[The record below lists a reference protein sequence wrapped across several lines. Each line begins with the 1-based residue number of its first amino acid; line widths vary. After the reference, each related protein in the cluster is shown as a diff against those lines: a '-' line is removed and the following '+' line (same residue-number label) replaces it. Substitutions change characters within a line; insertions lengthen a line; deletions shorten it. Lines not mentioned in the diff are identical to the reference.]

1 MKKELLLSSFIL
13 LGAAFPLMGIAAS
26 PSASWKT
33 VQVKQKA
40 KRQSKKAV
48 DSKKILPMKEYIDQL
63 MAKMT
68 LQEKIGQLNLMVA
81 GDITTG
87 NAMDTQVAG
96 DITAGRMGGV
106 FNIKGFDKIKALQD
120 VAIRNSRLGIP
131 LLVGMDV
138 IHGYETIF
146 PIPIALSCSWNEEA
160 LRQVGAVSAREASAD
175 GINWTFSPMVDVALD
190 ARWGR
195 ISEGFGEDP
204 YLSGVLGAA
213 MTRGYQQADMS
224 RETIVPK
231 DHIMACLK
239 HFALYGAVEAGK
251 EYNTTDMSKIRM
263 YNQFLPPYKA
273 VVDAG
278 VGSVMSSFNLI
289 DYVPATASH
298 WMMTDVLR
306 KQWNFQGF
314 VVTDYGSIG
323 EILQH
328 GTARDLKEASEQ
340 SLLAGTDMD
349 MCSQGFVRFLE
360 QSVKEGKVSEA
371 DIDIACRR
379 ILEAKYRLG
388 LFADPYRYCD
398 SKRQKTDIFTASHR
412 KAARDIAAETFVLL
426 KNDQQLL
433 PLSKKGKIALIGPLA
448 DTRNNMSGT
457 WSVAATHDRYSSLK
471 ESMEKALAGKATL
484 LYAQGCNVVYDEQE
498 QKDGEF
504 GKTITRGDDA
514 KLKAE
519 ALQIARQADVIVCA
533 MGETADMSGECAS
546 RTDLRMPDTQR
557 DLLEKLAQLGKPIV
571 LLNFSGRPTVLTW
584 EKNHIPAIMNVWFGG
599 SEAADAICD
608 VVFGDKVPSGKLTTS
623 LPKVTGQ
630 EPLYYNHQNTGRPVP
645 DDNPRFAKY
654 ASNFLD
660 VRNGALYPFGYGL
673 SYTTFEYGSLQLSSH
688 KASVASANSDTWNDH
703 ADITATIRVTNTG
716 RCAADEIVQLYI
728 RDKVASISRP
738 VKELKGFQR
747 IHLAAGESKEVIFH
761 ITPDMLKFYNANLQY
776 VLESGDFDVMVGPN
790 SRETK
795 NVMFTV
801 E

>member
-1 MKKELLLSSFIL
+1 MKKNLLLASFIL
-13 LGAAFPLMGIAAS
+13 LGTLLS
-26 PSASWKT
+26 PSAF
-33 VQVKQKA
+33 A
-40 KRQSKKAV
+40 ARKK
-48 DSKKILPMKEYIDQL
+48 LPPMNEYVGQL
-63 MAKMT
+63 MSRMT

-87 NAMDTQVAG
+87 STMDTQVAG
-96 DITAGRMGGV
+96 DIAAGKMGGV

-120 VAIRNSRLGIP
+120 VAIRKSRLGIP

-146 PIPIALSCSWNEEA
+146 PIPLALSCSWNEEA

-314 VVTDYGSIG
+314 LVTDYGSIG

-328 GTARDLKEASEQ
+328 GTARNLKEASEQ

-379 ILEAKYRLG
+379 ILEAKYKLG
-388 LFADPYRYCD
+388 LFEDPYRYCD
-398 SKRQKTDIFTASHR
+398 SKRHKTDIFTAAHR
-412 KAARDIAAETFVLL
+412 QTARDIAAETFVLL
-426 KNDQQLL
+426 KNDRQLL
-433 PLSKKGKIALIGPLA
+433 PLSKQGKIALIGPLA
-448 DTRNNMSGT
+448 DTRSNMSGT
-457 WSVAATHDRYSSLK
+457 WSVAATPDRYSSLR
-471 ESMEKALAGKATL
+471 ESMEKALDETERNVKIEFAAIDYANTQSISYRFQLDGGVWNTLENSHTVTL
-484 LYAQGCNVVYDEQE
+484 LNLSPGTHTLRVESKLPTGQWAGNVKVVTIFVKPTIWQTTTAKVLYVLLALLFIYIVVYVTRTIRSSHRKQRELLGQYLDLMEKYDKEKHLVVAVKAAGADKTAVEVAEKAAEETVVADGQQPLQADSRSVGEESLNEEDQRFMQCVVEFVEQHIDNSDLSVTE
-498 QKDGEF
+498 LA
-504 GKTITRGDDA
+504 A
-514 KLKAE
+514 KLNVSKSGLNRKLKSLLGVAPKEFINKARMNRAV
-519 ALQIARQADVIVCA
+519 ALLHH
-533 MGETADMSGECAS
+533 S
-546 RTDLRMPDTQR
+546 DL
-557 DLLEKLAQLGKPIV
+557 
-571 LLNFSGRPTVLTW
+571 
-584 EKNHIPAIMNVWFGG
+584 
-599 SEAADAICD
+599 
-608 VVFGDKVPSGKLTTS
+608 
-623 LPKVTGQ
+623 
-630 EPLYYNHQNTGRPVP
+630 
-645 DDNPRFAKY
+645 
-654 ASNFLD
+654 
-660 VRNGALYPFGYGL
+660 
-673 SYTTFEYGSLQLSSH
+673 
-688 KASVASANSDTWNDH
+688 
-703 ADITATIRVTNTG
+703 
-716 RCAADEIVQLYI
+716 
-728 RDKVASISRP
+728 P
-738 VKELKGFQR
+738 VKEIAYRCGFSDQNYFGKCFR
-747 IHLAAGESKEVIFH
+747 AAMGVSPSE
-761 ITPDMLKFYNANLQY
+761 YRQ
-776 VLESGDFDVMVGPN
+776 
-790 SRETK
+790 K
-795 NVMFTV
+795 NGL
-801 E
+801 

>member
-1 MKKELLLSSFIL
+1 MRKEILLSSLIL
-13 LGAAFPLMGIAAS
+13 LGALM
-26 PSASWKT
+26 PSTGFAVSK
-33 VQVKQKA
+33 VKQKKA
-40 KRQSKKAV
+40 KTTATTG
-48 DSKKILPMKEYIDQL
+48 KIMAMEPFINDL
-63 MAKMT
+63 MSKMT

-87 NAMDTQVAG
+87 GAMDTQVGG
-96 DITAGRMGGV
+96 DIAAGKMGGV

-120 VAIRNSRLGIP
+120 IAIKKSRLGIP

-146 PIPIALSCSWNEEA
+146 PIPLALSCSWDTEA
-160 LRQVGAVSAREASAD
+160 MKKVGEISAKEASAD
-175 GINWTFSPMVDVALD
+175 GINWTFSPMVDVSLD

-195 ISEGFGEDP
+195 ISESNGEDP
-204 YLSGVLGAA
+204 YLSGVMGAA
-213 MTRGYQQADMS
+213 MTRGYQYFDLNNES
-224 RETIVPK
+224 IVPK

-251 EYNTTDMSKIRM
+251 EYNTTDMSKVRM
-263 YNQFLPPYKA
+263 FNQYLSPYKA
-273 VVDAG
+273 VVEAG

-298 WMMTDVLR
+298 FMMTDVLR
-306 KQWNFQGF
+306 NQWKFKGF

-328 GTARDLKEASEQ
+328 GTAKDLKEASEQ
-340 SLLAGTDMD
+340 SINAGTDMD
-349 MCSQGFVRFLE
+349 MCSQGFVNCLE
-360 QSVKEGKVSEA
+360 QSVKEGKVSEET
-371 DIDIACRR
+371 INTACRR
-379 ILEAKYRLG
+379 ILEAKYKLG

-398 SKRQKTDIFTASHR
+398 SKRQKNEIFTAENR

-426 KNDQQLL
+426 KNDNQLL
-433 PLSKKGKIALIGPLA
+433 PLKKEGKIALIGSLA

-457 WSVAATHDRYSSLK
+457 WSVAATPDRYATLK

-484 LYAQGCNVVYDEQE
+484 LYAQGSNVVYDAQE

-504 GKTITRGDDA
+504 GKNIARGDDA
-514 KLKAE
+514 QMKAK
-519 ALQIARQADVIVCA
+519 ALEIAKQADVIVCA

-584 EKNHIPAIMNVWFGG
+584 EKTHIPAIMNVWFAG
-599 SEAADAICD
+599 SETGDAICD
-608 VVFGDKVPSGKLTTS
+608 VVFGDKVPSGKLTAS
-623 LPKVTGQ
+623 MPKTTGQ

-645 DDNPRFAKY
+645 DDNARFAKY
-654 ASNFLD
+654 ASNYLD
-660 VRNGALYPFGYGL
+660 VRNGALFPFGYGL
-673 SYTTFEYGSLQLSSH
+673 SYTTFDYSNVKLSSS
-688 KASVASANSDTWNDH
+688 KMGAADGNSV
-703 ADITATIRVTNTG
+703 TATVTVKNTG
-716 RCAADEIVQLYI
+716 NRDADEIVQLYI

-747 IHLAAGESKEVIFH
+747 IHLAAGESKEVSFQ
-761 ITPDMLKFYNANLQY
+761 ITPETLKFYNAELKY
-776 VLESGDFDVMVGPN
+776 VIEPGDFDIMVGPN
-790 SRETK
+790 SRDVK
-795 NVMFTV
+795 SALLTV